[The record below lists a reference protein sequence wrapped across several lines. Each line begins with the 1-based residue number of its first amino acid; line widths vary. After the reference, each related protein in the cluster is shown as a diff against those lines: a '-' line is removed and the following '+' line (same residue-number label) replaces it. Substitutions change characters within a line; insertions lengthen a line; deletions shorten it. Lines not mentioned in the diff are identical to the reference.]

1 MSPPPGDTFGT
12 LEDGL
17 ARKQRQE
24 LFSGDPDV
32 REAAQKVAISEL
44 DRAGAR
50 GNGRKWWAFEGFT
63 HTDCYLETD
72 ALLLII
78 EGKRTEVVSPSTRWY
93 AERSQVWR
101 NVEAAKELANGRAF
115 GVIVA
120 VDGTRKPFWKTR
132 VEHSSSPAR
141 ICRPSARC
149 MPCSIATAWCTA
161 DGAGDTGPRAQGC
174 RSPPSRMCCGALITK
189 ANSCSPTGGTAIR

>member
-1 MSPPPGDTFGT
+1 M
-12 LEDGL
+12 EDGL

-120 VDGTRKPFWKTR
+120 V
-132 VEHSSSPAR
+132 
-141 ICRPSARC
+141 
-149 MPCSIATAWCTA
+149 MPCSIATAGAPPTA
-161 DGAGDTGPRAQGC
+161 PATPGHGHRAVAAHRAEC
-174 RSPPSRMCCGALITK
+174 AVVR
-189 ANSCSPTGGTAIR
+189 

>member
-1 MSPPPGDTFGT
+1 M
-12 LEDGL
+12 EDGL

-50 GNGRKWWAFEGFT
+50 GSGRKWWAFEGFT

-78 EGKRTEVVSPSTRWY
+78 EGKLTEVVSPSTRWY

-120 VDGTRKPFWKTR
+120 VERDEEAVLEDARRTRDVSLPHLSSEARDDVTR
-132 VEHSSSPAR
+132 HLLG
-141 ICRPSARC
+141 
-149 MPCSIATAWCTA
+149 ATTW
-161 DGAGDTGPRAQGC
+161 AQIVTEFDLPT
-174 RSPPSRMCCGALITK
+174 RLPP
-189 ANSCSPTGGTAIR
+189 